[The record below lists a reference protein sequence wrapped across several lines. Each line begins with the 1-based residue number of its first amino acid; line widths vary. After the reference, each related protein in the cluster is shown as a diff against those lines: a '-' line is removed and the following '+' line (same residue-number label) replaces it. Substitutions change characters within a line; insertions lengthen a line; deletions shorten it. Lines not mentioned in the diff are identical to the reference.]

1 LIPFPGLGRILRHP
15 YPGNRPSVSPAGT
28 TASGTSPS
36 TKSSDPTMTALNT
49 SCNPR
54 NKNITG

>member
-1 LIPFPGLGRILRHP
+1 MRRKDETGNPERASPGYFRGSEYL
-15 YPGNRPSVSPAGT
+15 SS
-28 TASGTSPS
+28 
-36 TKSSDPTMTALNT
+36 KSSDPTMTALNT